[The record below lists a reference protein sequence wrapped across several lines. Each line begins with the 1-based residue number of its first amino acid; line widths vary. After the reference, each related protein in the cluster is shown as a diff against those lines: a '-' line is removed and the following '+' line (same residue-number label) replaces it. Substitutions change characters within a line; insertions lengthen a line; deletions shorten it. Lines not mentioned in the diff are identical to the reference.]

1 MTLKDT
7 HLLIFQMLFY
17 SKFECVVVIYWFYVI
32 WKRVP
37 IYKALKKTDE
47 ESTH

>member
-17 SKFECVVVIYWFYVI
+17 SKFECVVVIIDFMLFRSAFQSLI
-32 WKRVP
+32 
-37 IYKALKKTDE
+37 ALQKTDE